1 MKMSKVGFEEKEI
14 EIVVWARHQNK
25 FVRLPLAAQVKGGL
39 AYHQTTCSFDY
50 KPTYSV
56 TVVSLGGSLETDY
69 AKEAHAQQAVE
80 QLLEIA
86 AIDWATLKDMDELPT
101 ELLQV
106 VKQILIANKH
116 KQQGG
121 KRSSK

>member
-1 MKMSKVGFEEKEI
+1 
-14 EIVVWARHQNK
+14 
-25 FVRLPLAAQVKGGL
+25 
-39 AYHQTTCSFDY
+39 
-50 KPTYSV
+50 
-56 TVVSLGGSLETDY
+56 LGGSLETDF
-69 AKEAHAQQAVE
+69 ASQGQAQQAVE